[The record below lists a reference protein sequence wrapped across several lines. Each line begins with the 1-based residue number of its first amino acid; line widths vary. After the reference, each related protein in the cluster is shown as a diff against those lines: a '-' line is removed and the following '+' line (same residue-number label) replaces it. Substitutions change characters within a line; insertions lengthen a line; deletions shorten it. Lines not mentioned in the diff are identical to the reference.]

1 MVVVM
6 IVCYDGMR
14 DGWVD
19 VVVMVI
25 VCDDGMRGGCGDG
38 GNGMRGG

>member
-1 MVVVM
+1 MGG
-6 IVCYDGMR
+6 CG
-14 DGWVD
+14 GN
-19 VVVMVI
+19 VI